1 MTNIPSFKSDKLEIE
16 FWGEGCKGVGSAH
29 FEGVLSLFIAM
40 AGGVALLPLPLDP
53 DLDLDL
59 DLDLDPV
66 LILIL
71 N

>member
-1 MTNIPSFKSDKLEIE
+1 VRNAVTNIPSFKSDKLEIE
-16 FWGEGCKGVGSAH
+16 FWSEGCNGAGSAH
-29 FEGVLSLFIAM
+29 FEGVLRAM
-40 AGGVALLPLPLDP
+40 AGGLALLPLPLDP

-59 DLDLDPV
+59 DLDPV

>member
-16 FWGEGCKGVGSAH
+16 FWDEGCNGVGSAH
-29 FEGVLSLFIAM
+29 FEGLLDLLRAL
-40 AGGVALLPLPLDP
+40 AGGLALLHLPLDP

-59 DLDLDPV
+59 DPV
-66 LILIL
+66 VILIL